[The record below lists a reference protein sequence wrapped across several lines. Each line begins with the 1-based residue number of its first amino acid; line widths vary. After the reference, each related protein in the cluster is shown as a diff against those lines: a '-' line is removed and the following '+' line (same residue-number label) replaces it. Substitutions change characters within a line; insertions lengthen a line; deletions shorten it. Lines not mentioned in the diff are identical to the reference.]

1 MHLLAERIT
10 LSELQKLGL
19 VKEGFD
25 IEKLI
30 ELRAG
35 FIFQPHGLGHL
46 IGLDVHDVGGYLDG
60 KTPARI
66 L

>member
-1 MHLLAERIT
+1 VIDAIKPGIKWTDMHLLAERIT

-30 ELRAG
+30 EQRAG
-35 FIFQPHGLGHL
+35 FIF
-46 IGLDVHDVGGYLDG
+46 
-60 KTPARI
+60 
-66 L
+66 